1 MKTKKITITLLLL
14 TIGISTIFAQRR
26 GESNE
31 KIESFQVAFFTQK
44 LDLTADEAKA
54 FWPIYNQ
61 YKIELKALKTEQQQ
75 LMKGDYSG
83 MSDKELDK
91 LIAQRFEIKQKQLD
105 LEKQYYL
112 KFKKVLPM
120 EKVAKLPHVE
130 RAFRSELLKKMKENK
145 K

>member
-1 MKTKKITITLLLL
+1 MKQLALIILLLN
-14 TIGISTIFAQRR
+14 IGISTTFAQRR

-44 LDLTADEAKA
+44 LDLTTDEAKV

-61 YKIELKALKTEQQQ
+61 YKLDMKALKEQQYK
-75 LMKGDYSG
+75 LLKGDYSG
-83 MSDKELDK
+83 MSDREIDK
-91 LIAQRFEIKQKQLD
+91 LITQRFEIKQKQLD

-130 RAFRSELLKKMKENK
+130 RAFRSELLKKMRENK

>member
-1 MKTKKITITLLLL
+1 MKQLALIILLLN
-14 TIGISTIFAQRR
+14 IGISTTFAQRR

-44 LDLTADEAKA
+44 LDLTTDEAKT

-61 YKIELKALKTEQQQ
+61 YKLDMKALKEQQHK
-75 LMKGDYSG
+75 LLKGDYSG
-83 MSDKELDK
+83 MSDKEIDK
-91 LIAQRFEIKQKQLD
+91 LITQRFEIKQKQLD

-130 RAFRSELLKKMKENK
+130 RAFRSELLKKMREKND
-145 K
+145 

>member
-1 MKTKKITITLLLL
+1 MEKITITLLLL
-14 TIGISTIFAQRR
+14 TVGITSIFAQR

-44 LDLTADEAKA
+44 LDLTTDEAKV

-61 YKIELKALKTEQQQ
+61 YKGELRALKEEQHK
-75 LMKGDYSG
+75 LLKGDYSK

-91 LIAQRFEIKQKQLD
+91 LMTQRFEIKQKQLN

-120 EKVAKLPHVE
+120 EKVAKLPQVE
-130 RAFRSELLKKMKENK
+130 RAFRSALLNKMRENRD
-145 K
+145 